1 MTLQLI
7 SMSLDAAKK
16 VGTAVKIQHDAL
28 PARMIVG
35 ASPLVV
41 VRLHLD
47 PLSSEILGRSTPLP
61 PFVTPHTRYTFG
73 PKLLDKSSRRRREV
87 ILRNDDLGCLHPM
100 RGGNSLSRERLDI
113 LHGVFGSIVKELTNN
128 LDCLVIGDV
137 DRGFRAMGFPM
148 QILSTLTV
156 SGQWRRC
163 CGDTHVRDQGR
174 DNGRGKGDAQC
185 DCIQCHDATVGRWGV
200 ATLGVVGFGCISG
213 TGTEDGRSA
222 VEPKGEEGLM
232 RSTVSHVM

>member
-1 MTLQLI
+1 
-7 SMSLDAAKK
+7 MSLDAAKK

-148 QILSTLTV
+148 QI
-156 SGQWRRC
+156 
-163 CGDTHVRDQGR
+163 VRDQGR